1 MTNLPSK
8 LITPSAIETI
18 VFGSRSDVMSRRQM
32 MSAAIAMMCVAGSA
46 AQAATSST
54 SLTDPVL
61 YWNNQLLSSIRD
73 SRTPPP
79 PASRVM
85 AMMHTAVFDAVNAA
99 SGNQYQ
105 SYTLTTNAYGDA
117 DSQVAAAVAAHR
129 VLVQAFPSQVAT
141 LDAALSNFLSTG
153 TNSPAAVRGAELGKA
168 SADAIIAARA
178 TDGAFNSFA
187 YTYGNQPGAY
197 QNTSGNANP
206 PAFQQWS
213 DQKSWTLTSK
223 DQFRPDAP
231 PAVDS
236 EMYAAAY
243 NEVKALG
250 SATST
255 ERTADQTAIA
265 LYWADG
271 SGSATPPGHW
281 LQIAQN
287 IALEKGNSTV
297 ENARL
302 FALMSVAVADAAIVA
317 WDAKSEYNFW
327 RPITGIQN
335 GATDGNDATD
345 GDTAWTP
352 LIATP
357 GFQSY
362 VSGHSTFSAAA
373 SQILT
378 DFYGTDAMNFCS
390 KQELDSTISR
400 CFKSFSQAADEAGVS
415 RIYGGIHWQFDNVA
429 GLEAGRALAK
439 NIFGTYFGAVP
450 EPTTMSLF
458 GIGVG
463 AAAWRRRRKTA

>member
-1 MTNLPSK
+1 
-8 LITPSAIETI
+8 
-18 VFGSRSDVMSRRQM
+18 MSRRQM
-32 MSAAIAMMCVAGSA
+32 MSAAIAVMCWAGSP
-46 AQAATSST
+46 AQAATSAT

-73 SRTPPP
+73 ARTAPP

-105 SYTLTTNAYGDA
+105 SYTLATNAYGDA
-117 DSQVAAAVAAHR
+117 DPQVAAAVAAHR
-129 VLVQAFPSQVAT
+129 VLVQSFPAQVAT
-141 LDAALSNFLSTG
+141 LDAALSNFLSASA
-153 TNSPAAVRGAELGKA
+153 NSPAAVRGAELGKA
-168 SADAIIAARA
+168 SADAIISARS

-187 YTYGNQPGAY
+187 YTYGNKPGDY
-197 QNTSGNANP
+197 RNTAGNANP
-206 PAFQQWS
+206 PAFQQWP
-213 DQKSWTLTSK
+213 DQKAWTLSSK
-223 DQFRPDAP
+223 DQFRPETP
-231 PAVDS
+231 PALDS

-271 SGSATPPGHW
+271 GGTATPPGHW
-281 LQIAQN
+281 LQIAQD

-317 WDAKSEYNFW
+317 WDAKREYDFW
-327 RPITGIQN
+327 RPVTGIRS
-335 GATDGNDATD
+335 GASDGNDATD
-345 GDTAWTP
+345 ADTAWTP

-357 GFQSY
+357 GFQAY
-362 VSGHSTFSAAA
+362 TSGHSTFSAAA
-373 SQILT
+373 AQILS
-378 DFYGTDAMNFCS
+378 DFYGADAMNFCS
-390 KQELDSTISR
+390 KQELKPEISR
-400 CFKSFSQAADEAGVS
+400 CFTSFSQAADEAGMS

-429 GLEAGRALAK
+429 GLDSGRALAK
-439 NIFGTYFGAVP
+439 NIYSNFFAAVP
-450 EPTTMSLF
+450 EPTTMSLL
-458 GIGVG
+458 GVGVG
-463 AAAWRRRRKTA
+463 AAVWRRRRKNA

>member
-1 MTNLPSK
+1 
-8 LITPSAIETI
+8 
-18 VFGSRSDVMSRRQM
+18 MSRRHM
-32 MSAAIAMMCVAGSA
+32 MAAAIALMCAAGNS
-46 AQAATSST
+46 AQAAPST
-54 SLTDPVL
+54 TTTITDPVL
-61 YWNNQLLSSIRD
+61 YWNNQLLTSIRD
-73 SRTPPP
+73 ARTAPP

-99 SGNQYQ
+99 SGNQYK
-105 SYTLTTNAYGDA
+105 SYTLSTNAYGDA
-117 DSQVAAAVAAHR
+117 DAQVAAAVAAHR
-129 VLVQAFPSQVAT
+129 VLVQAFPAQVAN
-141 LDAALSNFLSTG
+141 LDSALSNFLASSS
-153 TNSPAAVRGAELGKA
+153 NSPAAVRGAELGKA
-168 SADAIIAARA
+168 SAEAIIAARS

-187 YTYGNQPGAY
+187 YSYGSQPGDY
-197 QNTSGNANP
+197 RNTAGNANP
-206 PAFQQWS
+206 PLFQQWP
-213 DQKSWTLTSK
+213 DQKSWTLASK

-231 PAVDS
+231 PPVDS

-255 ERTADQTAIA
+255 ERTADQTAMA

-271 SGSATPPGHW
+271 GGTATPPGHW

-287 IALEKGNSTV
+287 IALEKGSSTL

-317 WDAKSEYNFW
+317 WDAKREYNFW
-327 RPITGIQN
+327 RPVTGIRN
-335 GATDGNDATD
+335 GASDGNDATD

-352 LIATP
+352 LIGTP
-357 GFQSY
+357 LFQAY

-390 KQELDSTISR
+390 KQELNTSISR
-400 CFKSFSQAADEAGVS
+400 CFTSFSQAAEEAGMS
-415 RIYGGIHWQFDNVA
+415 RIYGGIHWQFDNIA

-439 NIFGTYFGAVP
+439 NVFGNFFTAVP
-450 EPTTMSLF
+450 EPATMSLL
-458 GIGVG
+458 GVGVG
-463 AAAWRRRRKTA
+463 AAAWRRRRQKAQKA